1 MYVYIFVCI
10 YLFRLLAQLL
20 PKPGL
25 ESYPKAGKPHHVGKT
40 STTEKEMLSSVT
52 EEWRNW
58 SFSL

>member
-1 MYVYIFVCI
+1 MYTFLYVCI

-52 EEWRNW
+52 EE
-58 SFSL
+58 